1 MALAGVLGKMLH
13 RAMKNSPNP
22 TVYISNLS
30 YKRDRNGVRALFKAF
45 GKIIDIN
52 VIVDPKTAEPRGMAF
67 VEMSSVEEATLAIQN
82 LDGKVIDGR
91 TAKANYA
98 LHEKDPD
105 AKFYVIKT
113 DLKKHVK
120 KDEKPVRDY
129 KSGQLSKKKKND
141 EKREAR
147 AGFTFKAK
155 AKTRKTV

>member
-1 MALAGVLGKMLH
+1 MLH

-45 GKIIDIN
+45 GKVIDIN

-67 VEMSSVEEATLAIQN
+67 VEMSSIEEATLAIKN

-98 LHEKDPD
+98 LHEKDPE
-105 AKFYVIKT
+105 AKFYIKKT
-113 DLKKHVK
+113 DVKKPVK
-120 KDEKPVRDY
+120 KDEKTARDY

-155 AKTRKTV
+155 TRKTV